1 MPLAKNK
8 WRRHIAVLLCA
19 MLIFSTAFSIT
30 AFADNAVVTSG
41 TMYSYFQTFSSKG
54 QWVDIQTPSHWIT
67 GTGEVAYCL
76 QTSKDS
82 PYNSGY
88 HTVEGSDYYDQRT
101 LTGLYA
107 ILENG
112 YPVTTDGF
120 TDEEARYATAN
131 AIRFWC
137 AENGCEGMPAY
148 LSLKI
153 NGDWIRGKY
162 GYEDLY
168 NWCLGL
174 VQKARD
180 QATSSPSTGS
190 ISFSITAFAA
200 PVDEATIDTSRTGS
214 LDIYKYDLTNAEKDG
229 VWDSSYVSTGV
240 KDENGVEA
248 VLGDPARVSALNANG
263 NAYGYAI
270 KGVEFTYV
278 KVADIRTF
286 TESED
291 GAEHIE
297 VLYGIAPTEQN
308 NAFLSA
314 IGISTEDRYAPADEV
329 VDGMTV
335 YYYRSDVLIDGL
347 KASLDANSIAVKNA
361 LERYAHDNH
370 GVAMTETDAYGHTSA
385 ANLPL
390 GLYLLIETRVPEM
403 VTDTTA
409 PFLVSLPMTSVDGSN
424 ASDGGTRWIYDVT
437 LYPKNLTGIPTLEKT
452 LREDKADTGK
462 NSGSTSDITDGYAH
476 TGTAS
481 AGDVIDY
488 QIISTLPSITSA
500 ASYLTDYT
508 FIDTLSKGITYNK
521 GDVMLE
527 FFKDESCT
535 DLVASWAE
543 PSDRFL
549 VSYNTT
555 SDGASVMTISM
566 TASGLAEINSG
577 RQVYLKSS
585 MVNSGYSDC
594 TLRITYKAT
603 VNSDASVTYGDAG
616 NPNDVVLTWKRTNSS
631 YYDTLVDDCHV
642 YLYGIDMTK
651 QFSDGRGDFS
661 KVQFIVHNDTD
672 GYFLVGK
679 LNEAEGVWYVTD
691 HVTEEKDATHFIPT
705 KDGKLIL
712 KGLEDD
718 TYTWTEVQTANGYTL
733 LKNSIKVVISQA
745 ESETLCGIYGT
756 DVLGLI
762 QNDPR
767 YASVD
772 PGLYHN
778 MPQKQLA
785 HKLLTASATVDSN
798 KVNMAPDGSSANA
811 FVPFTVIN
819 TRGFDLPQTGSYG
832 NWMFPVA
839 GLSMLTLC
847 VVGIV
852 ALTRKSK
859 KKAQNT

>member
-1 MPLAKNK
+1 MKKIFA
-8 WRRHIAVLLCA
+8 LL
-19 MLIFSTAFSIT
+19 L
-30 AFADNAVVTSG
+30 
-41 TMYSYFQTFSSKG
+41 
-54 QWVDIQTPSHWIT
+54 
-67 GTGEVAYCL
+67 
-76 QTSKDS
+76 
-82 PYNSGY
+82 
-88 HTVEGSDYYDQRT
+88 
-101 LTGLYA
+101 A
-107 ILENG
+107 IL
-112 YPVTTDGF
+112 VV
-120 TDEEARYATAN
+120 
-131 AIRFWC
+131 
-137 AENGCEGMPAY
+137 
-148 LSLKI
+148 S
-153 NGDWIRGKY
+153 
-162 GYEDLY
+162 
-168 NWCLGL
+168 
-174 VQKARD
+174 
-180 QATSSPSTGS
+180 
-190 ISFSITAFAA
+190 SFSITAFAA

-240 KDENGVEA
+240 KDESGVEA
-248 VLGDPARVSALNANG
+248 VLGDPSRVSALNANG

-291 GAEHIE
+291 DAEHIE

-314 IGISTEDRYAPADEV
+314 IGVSTEDRYAPADEV

-370 GVAMTETDAYGHTSA
+370 GIAMTETDAYGHTSA
-385 ANLPL
+385 ADLPL

-424 ASDGGTRWIYDVT
+424 ANDGGTRWIYDVT

-452 LREDKADTGK
+452 LREGKADTGH
-462 NSGSTSDITDGYAH
+462 NNGSTSDITDGYAH

-488 QIISTLPSITSA
+488 QIVSTLPSITSA

-521 GDVMLE
+521 GDVLLE
-527 FFKDESCT
+527 FFKDEGCT

-577 RQVYLKSS
+577 RQVYVKSS
-585 MVNSGYSDC
+585 MVNFGYSDC

-603 VNSDASVTYGDAG
+603 VNSDGSVTYGDAG
-616 NPNDVVLTWKRTNSS
+616 NPNDVVLTWKRTNSA

-661 KVQFIVHNDTD
+661 KVEFIVHNETD
-672 GYFLVGK
+672 NYFLVGK

-705 KDGKLIL
+705 KEGKLIL

-718 TYTWTEVQTANGYTL
+718 TYTWTEVRTANGYTL
-733 LKNSIKVVISQA
+733 LKNSIKVVISQT

-756 DVLGLI
+756 DILGLI

-767 YASVD
+767 YADVD

-778 MPQKQLA
+778 MPQRHLE
-785 HKLLTASATVDSN
+785 HKLLTASATVDNN
-798 KVNMAPDGSSANA
+798 KVNMTPDGSSANA

-847 VVGIV
+847 IVGIV
-852 ALTRKSK
+852 ALTRRSK

>member
-8 WRRHIAVLLCA
+8 WRRSIAVRLCA
-19 MLIFSTAFSIT
+19 MLIFSTAFSVT

-41 TMYSYFQTFSSKG
+41 SMYSYFQTFSSKG
-54 QWVDIQTPSHWIT
+54 QWVDVMTPSHWIT
-67 GTGEVAYCL
+67 DTGEVAYCL

-112 YPVTTDGF
+112 YPVTTGGF
-120 TDEEARYATAN
+120 TDEQARYATAN

-137 AENGCEGMPAY
+137 AENYCEGMPQY
-148 LSLKI
+148 LNLNV

-162 GYEDLY
+162 G
-168 NWCLGL
+168 
-174 VQKARD
+174 
-180 QATSSPSTGS
+180 
-190 ISFSITAFAA
+190 
-200 PVDEATIDTSRTGS
+200 
-214 LDIYKYDLTNAEKDG
+214 
-229 VWDSSYVSTGV
+229 
-240 KDENGVEA
+240 
-248 VLGDPARVSALNANG
+248 
-263 NAYGYAI
+263 
-270 KGVEFTYV
+270 
-278 KVADIRTF
+278 
-286 TESED
+286 
-291 GAEHIE
+291 
-297 VLYGIAPTEQN
+297 
-308 NAFLSA
+308 
-314 IGISTEDRYAPADEV
+314 
-329 VDGMTV
+329 
-335 YYYRSDVLIDGL
+335 
-347 KASLDANSIAVKNA
+347 
-361 LERYAHDNH
+361 
-370 GVAMTETDAYGHTSA
+370 
-385 ANLPL
+385 
-390 GLYLLIETRVPEM
+390 
-403 VTDTTA
+403 
-409 PFLVSLPMTSVDGSN
+409 
-424 ASDGGTRWIYDVT
+424 
-437 LYPKNLTGIPTLEKT
+437 
-452 LREDKADTGK
+452 
-462 NSGSTSDITDGYAH
+462 
-476 TGTAS
+476 
-481 AGDVIDY
+481 Y

-521 GDVMLE
+521 GDVLLE

-555 SDGASVMTISM
+555 SDGASVMTISV

-577 RQVYLKSS
+577 RQVYVKSS

-603 VNSDASVTYGDAG
+603 VNSDGSVTYGDAG
-616 NPNDVVLTWKRTNSS
+616 NPNDVVLTWKRTNSA
-631 YYDTLVDDCHV
+631 YYDTLVDDCHIYV
-642 YLYGIDMTK
+642 YGIDMTK

-672 GYFLVGK
+672 NYYLVGK
-679 LNEAEGVWYVTD
+679 LNEAEGIWYVTD

-733 LKNSIKVVISQA
+733 LKNSIKVVISQT
-745 ESETLCGIYGT
+745 ESETLCAIYGT
-756 DVLGLI
+756 DILGLI

-767 YASVD
+767 YADVD

-778 MPQKQLA
+778 MPQRHLE
-785 HKLLTASATVDSN
+785 HKLLTASATVDNN
-798 KVNMAPDGSSANA
+798 KVNMEPDGNSANA

-839 GLSMLTLC
+839 GLSMSTLC
-847 VVGIV
+847 VAGIV
-852 ALTRKSK
+852 ALTRKNK

>member
-1 MPLAKNK
+1 M
-8 WRRHIAVLLCA
+8 LL
-19 MLIFSTAFSIT
+19 L
-30 AFADNAVVTSG
+30 
-41 TMYSYFQTFSSKG
+41 
-54 QWVDIQTPSHWIT
+54 
-67 GTGEVAYCL
+67 
-76 QTSKDS
+76 
-82 PYNSGY
+82 
-88 HTVEGSDYYDQRT
+88 
-101 LTGLYA
+101 A
-107 ILENG
+107 IL
-112 YPVTTDGF
+112 VV
-120 TDEEARYATAN
+120 
-131 AIRFWC
+131 
-137 AENGCEGMPAY
+137 
-148 LSLKI
+148 S
-153 NGDWIRGKY
+153 
-162 GYEDLY
+162 
-168 NWCLGL
+168 
-174 VQKARD
+174 
-180 QATSSPSTGS
+180 
-190 ISFSITAFAA
+190 SFSITAFAA

-229 VWDSSYVSTGV
+229 IWDSSYVSTGV
-240 KDENGVEA
+240 KDESGVEA

-278 KVADIRTF
+278 RVATIRTF
-286 TESED
+286 TESEN

-308 NAFLSA
+308 NAFISA
-314 IGISTEDRYAPADEV
+314 IGVSTEDRYAPADEV

-347 KASLDANSIAVKNA
+347 KNALDANATTVKNE

-370 GVAMTETDAYGHTSA
+370 GVAMTETDAYGHTGAS
-385 ANLPL
+385 NLPL

-409 PFLVSLPMTSVDGSN
+409 PFLVSLPMTSVDGTN
-424 ASDGGTRWIYDVT
+424 ANDGGTRWIYDVT
-437 LYPKNLTGIPTLEKT
+437 LYPKNLTGIPSLEKT
-452 LREDKADTGK
+452 LREDKDDTGH
-462 NSGSTSDITDGYAH
+462 NNGSTSDIHDGYAH
-476 TGTAS
+476 IGTAS

-488 QIISTLPSITSA
+488 QIVSTLPSITSA

-521 GDVMLE
+521 GDVLLE
-527 FFKDESCT
+527 FFWDDGCT
-535 DLVASWAE
+535 DLVTSWNEA
-543 PSDRFL
+543 SDRFL
-549 VSYNTT
+549 VSYNTA

-566 TASGLAEINSG
+566 TASGLAEINSS
-577 RQVYLKSS
+577 RSVYTEAS

-603 VNSDASVTYGDAG
+603 MNSDASVTYGDAG

-642 YLYGIDMTK
+642 YIYGIDMTK

-672 GYFLVGK
+672 NYYLVGK
-679 LNEAEGVWYVTD
+679 LNEAEGIWYVTD
-691 HVTEEKDATHFIPT
+691 HVEAEADATHFIPT
-705 KDGKLIL
+705 KDGKLII

-733 LKNSIKVVISQA
+733 LKNSIKVVISQT

-767 YASVD
+767 YADVD

-778 MPQKQLA
+778 MPQRHLE
-785 HKLLTASATVDSN
+785 HKLLTASATVDNN
-798 KVNMAPDGSSANA
+798 KVNMEPDGSSANA

-847 VVGIV
+847 VVGII
-852 ALTRKSK
+852 ALTRKNK

>member
-1 MPLAKNK
+1 MKKIFA
-8 WRRHIAVLLCA
+8 LL
-19 MLIFSTAFSIT
+19 L
-30 AFADNAVVTSG
+30 
-41 TMYSYFQTFSSKG
+41 
-54 QWVDIQTPSHWIT
+54 
-67 GTGEVAYCL
+67 
-76 QTSKDS
+76 
-82 PYNSGY
+82 
-88 HTVEGSDYYDQRT
+88 
-101 LTGLYA
+101 A
-107 ILENG
+107 IL
-112 YPVTTDGF
+112 VV
-120 TDEEARYATAN
+120 
-131 AIRFWC
+131 
-137 AENGCEGMPAY
+137 
-148 LSLKI
+148 S
-153 NGDWIRGKY
+153 
-162 GYEDLY
+162 
-168 NWCLGL
+168 
-174 VQKARD
+174 
-180 QATSSPSTGS
+180 
-190 ISFSITAFAA
+190 SFSITAFAA

-240 KDENGVEA
+240 KDESGVEA
-248 VLGDPARVSALNANG
+248 VLGDPSRVSALNANG

-291 GAEHIE
+291 DAEHIE

-314 IGISTEDRYAPADEV
+314 IGVSTEDRYAPADEV

-370 GVAMTETDAYGHTSA
+370 GIAMTETDAYGHTSA
-385 ANLPL
+385 ADLPL

-424 ASDGGTRWIYDVT
+424 ANDGGTRWIYDVT

-452 LREDKADTGK
+452 LREDKADTGH
-462 NSGSTSDITDGYAH
+462 NNGSTSDITDGYAH

-488 QIISTLPSITSA
+488 QIVSTLPSITSA

-521 GDVMLE
+521 GDVLLE
-527 FFKDESCT
+527 FFKDEGCT

-577 RQVYLKSS
+577 RQVYVKSS

-603 VNSDASVTYGDAG
+603 VNSDGSVTYGDAG
-616 NPNDVVLTWKRTNSS
+616 NPNDVVLTWKRTNSA

-661 KVQFIVHNDTD
+661 KVEFIVHNETD
-672 GYFLVGK
+672 NYFLVGK

-705 KDGKLIL
+705 KEGKLIL

-718 TYTWTEVQTANGYTL
+718 TYTWTEVRTANGYTL
-733 LKNSIKVVISQA
+733 LKNSIKVVISQT

-756 DVLGLI
+756 DILGLI

-767 YASVD
+767 YADVD

-778 MPQKQLA
+778 MPQRHLE
-785 HKLLTASATVDSN
+785 HKLLTASATVDNN
-798 KVNMAPDGSSANA
+798 KVNMTPDGSSANA

-847 VVGIV
+847 IVGSG
-852 ALTRKSK
+852 ALTRRSK

>member
-1 MPLAKNK
+1 MKKLFA
-8 WRRHIAVLLCA
+8 LL
-19 MLIFSTAFSIT
+19 L
-30 AFADNAVVTSG
+30 
-41 TMYSYFQTFSSKG
+41 
-54 QWVDIQTPSHWIT
+54 
-67 GTGEVAYCL
+67 
-76 QTSKDS
+76 
-82 PYNSGY
+82 
-88 HTVEGSDYYDQRT
+88 
-101 LTGLYA
+101 A
-107 ILENG
+107 IL
-112 YPVTTDGF
+112 VV
-120 TDEEARYATAN
+120 
-131 AIRFWC
+131 
-137 AENGCEGMPAY
+137 
-148 LSLKI
+148 S
-153 NGDWIRGKY
+153 
-162 GYEDLY
+162 
-168 NWCLGL
+168 
-174 VQKARD
+174 
-180 QATSSPSTGS
+180 
-190 ISFSITAFAA
+190 SFSITAFAA
-200 PVDEATIDTSRTGS
+200 PVDEAAIDNSRTGNLS
-214 LDIYKYDLTNAEKDG
+214 IYKYDLTNAEKDG

-240 KDENGVEA
+240 KDESGVEV
-248 VLGDPARVSALNANG
+248 VLGDPNRVSALNANG

-278 KVADIRTF
+278 RVATIRTF
-286 TESED
+286 TESEN

-314 IGISTEDRYAPADEV
+314 IGVSTEDRYAPADEV

-347 KASLDANSIAVKNA
+347 KASLDANAIAVKNA

-370 GVAMTETDAYGHTSA
+370 GVAMTETDAYGHTGA
-385 ANLPL
+385 ADLPL

-437 LYPKNLTGIPTLEKT
+437 LYPKNLTGIPGLEKT
-452 LREDKADTGK
+452 LREDKADTGH
-462 NSGSTSDITDGYAH
+462 NEGSTDDIHDGYAH

-500 ASYLTDYT
+500 ASYLTEYT

-521 GDVMLE
+521 GDVLLE
-527 FFKDESCT
+527 FFRDEDCT
-535 DLVASWAE
+535 DLVTSWTE
-543 PSDRFL
+543 QDDRFL
-549 VSYNTT
+549 VSYNTAA
-555 SDGASVMTISM
+555 DGSSVMTISM

-577 RQVYLKSS
+577 RQVYVKSS
-585 MVNSGYSDC
+585 MVNSGYPDC

-603 VNSDASVTYGDAG
+603 VNSDGSVTYGDAG
-616 NPNDVVLTWKRTNSS
+616 NPNDVVLAWKRSNTS

-642 YLYGIDMTK
+642 YVYGIDMTK

-672 GYFLVGK
+672 NYFLVGK

-798 KVNMAPDGSSANA
+798 KVNMSPDGNSANA
-811 FVPFTVIN
+811 YVPFTVIN

>member
-1 MPLAKNK
+1 MKKIFA
-8 WRRHIAVLLCA
+8 LL
-19 MLIFSTAFSIT
+19 L
-30 AFADNAVVTSG
+30 
-41 TMYSYFQTFSSKG
+41 
-54 QWVDIQTPSHWIT
+54 
-67 GTGEVAYCL
+67 
-76 QTSKDS
+76 
-82 PYNSGY
+82 
-88 HTVEGSDYYDQRT
+88 
-101 LTGLYA
+101 A
-107 ILENG
+107 IL
-112 YPVTTDGF
+112 VV
-120 TDEEARYATAN
+120 
-131 AIRFWC
+131 
-137 AENGCEGMPAY
+137 
-148 LSLKI
+148 S
-153 NGDWIRGKY
+153 
-162 GYEDLY
+162 
-168 NWCLGL
+168 
-174 VQKARD
+174 
-180 QATSSPSTGS
+180 
-190 ISFSITAFAA
+190 SFSITAFAA
-200 PVDEATIDTSRTGS
+200 PVDAATIDTTRTGS

-240 KDENGVEA
+240 KDESGVEA
-248 VLGDPARVSALNANG
+248 VLGDPNRVSPLNANG
-263 NAYGYAI
+263 NAYGYCI

-278 KVADIRTF
+278 RVASIRTF
-286 TESED
+286 TESEN

-314 IGISTEDRYAPADEV
+314 IGVSTEDRYAPADEV

-347 KASLDANSIAVKNA
+347 KTALDANATTVKNA

-370 GVAMTETDAYGHTSA
+370 GVAMTETDAYGHTGASE
-385 ANLPL
+385 LPL

-424 ASDGGTRWIYDVT
+424 ATDGGTRWIYDVT
-437 LYPKNLTGIPTLEKT
+437 LYPKNLTGIPSLEKT
-452 LREDKADTGK
+452 LREDKDDTGH
-462 NSGSTSDITDGYAH
+462 NNGRTGDIHDGYAH

-521 GDVMLE
+521 GDVLLE
-527 FFKDESCT
+527 FFRDDGCT
-535 DLVASWAE
+535 DLVTSWNE
-543 PSDRFL
+543 QSDRFL
-549 VSYNTT
+549 VSYNTA

-566 TASGLAEINSG
+566 TASGLAEINSS
-577 RQVYLKSS
+577 RSVYTEAS

-603 VNSDASVTYGDAG
+603 MNSDASVTYGDAG

-631 YYDTLVDDCHV
+631 YYDTLVDDCHI
-642 YLYGIDMTK
+642 YIYGIDMTK

-672 GYFLVGK
+672 NYFLVGK

-691 HVTEEKDATHFIPT
+691 HVAEEKDATHFIPT

-733 LKNSIKVVISQA
+733 LKNSIKVVISQT
-745 ESETLCGIYGT
+745 EGETLCGIYGT

-767 YASVD
+767 YADVD

-778 MPQKQLA
+778 MPQRHLE

-798 KVNMAPDGSSANA
+798 KVNMEPDGSSANA

-847 VVGIV
+847 VAGIV
-852 ALTRKSK
+852 ALTRKNK

>member
-1 MPLAKNK
+1 MKKIFA
-8 WRRHIAVLLCA
+8 LL
-19 MLIFSTAFSIT
+19 L
-30 AFADNAVVTSG
+30 
-41 TMYSYFQTFSSKG
+41 
-54 QWVDIQTPSHWIT
+54 
-67 GTGEVAYCL
+67 
-76 QTSKDS
+76 
-82 PYNSGY
+82 
-88 HTVEGSDYYDQRT
+88 
-101 LTGLYA
+101 A
-107 ILENG
+107 IL
-112 YPVTTDGF
+112 VV
-120 TDEEARYATAN
+120 
-131 AIRFWC
+131 
-137 AENGCEGMPAY
+137 
-148 LSLKI
+148 S
-153 NGDWIRGKY
+153 
-162 GYEDLY
+162 
-168 NWCLGL
+168 
-174 VQKARD
+174 
-180 QATSSPSTGS
+180 
-190 ISFSITAFAA
+190 SFSITAFAA
-200 PVDEATIDTSRTGS
+200 PVDEATIDTTRTGS

-240 KDENGVEA
+240 KDANGVEA
-248 VLGDPARVSALNANG
+248 VLGDPNRVSPLNANG
-263 NAYGYAI
+263 NAYGYCI
-270 KGVEFTYV
+270 KGVQFTYV
-278 KVADIRTF
+278 RVASIRTF
-286 TESED
+286 TESKN

-308 NAFLSA
+308 NAFISA
-314 IGISTEDRYAPADEV
+314 IGVSTEDRYAPADEV

-347 KASLDANSIAVKNA
+347 KNALDANATTVKNA
-361 LERYAHDNH
+361 LERYARDNH
-370 GVAMTETDAYGHTSA
+370 GVAMTETDAYGHTGASE
-385 ANLPL
+385 LPL

-409 PFLVSLPMTSVDGSN
+409 PFLASVPMTSVDGTN
-424 ASDGGTRWIYDVT
+424 ANDGGTRWIYDVT
-437 LYPKNLTGIPTLEKT
+437 LYPKNLTGIPSLEKT
-452 LREDKADTGK
+452 LREDKDDTGH
-462 NSGSTSDITDGYAH
+462 NNGSTGDIHDGYAH

-488 QIISTLPSITSA
+488 QIVSTLPSITSA

-508 FIDTLSKGITYNK
+508 FIDTLSKGVTYNK
-521 GDVMLE
+521 GDVLLE
-527 FFKDESCT
+527 FFRDDGCT
-535 DLVASWAE
+535 DLVTSWRE
-543 PSDRFL
+543 QDDRFL
-549 VSYNTT
+549 VSYNTA

-566 TASGLAEINSG
+566 TASGLAEINSS
-577 RQVYLKSS
+577 RAVYTEAS

-603 VNSDASVTYGDAG
+603 VNSDGSVTYGDAG
-616 NPNDVVLTWKRTNSS
+616 NPNDVVLTWKRTNSA

-642 YLYGIDMTK
+642 YVYGIDMTK

-672 GYFLVGK
+672 NYFLVGK
-679 LNEAEGVWYVTD
+679 LNEAEGIWYVTD
-691 HVTEEKDATHFIPT
+691 HVTEEKDATRFIPT

-718 TYTWTEVQTANGYTL
+718 TYTWTEVQTANGYML
-733 LKNSIKVVISQA
+733 LKNSIKVVISQT

-767 YASVD
+767 YADVD

-778 MPQKQLA
+778 MPQRHLE

-798 KVNMAPDGSSANA
+798 KVNMEPDGSSANA

-847 VVGIV
+847 IVGIV
-852 ALTRKSK
+852 ALTRKNK

>member
-1 MPLAKNK
+1 MKKLFA
-8 WRRHIAVLLCA
+8 LL
-19 MLIFSTAFSIT
+19 L
-30 AFADNAVVTSG
+30 
-41 TMYSYFQTFSSKG
+41 
-54 QWVDIQTPSHWIT
+54 
-67 GTGEVAYCL
+67 
-76 QTSKDS
+76 
-82 PYNSGY
+82 
-88 HTVEGSDYYDQRT
+88 
-101 LTGLYA
+101 A
-107 ILENG
+107 IL
-112 YPVTTDGF
+112 VV
-120 TDEEARYATAN
+120 
-131 AIRFWC
+131 
-137 AENGCEGMPAY
+137 
-148 LSLKI
+148 S
-153 NGDWIRGKY
+153 
-162 GYEDLY
+162 
-168 NWCLGL
+168 
-174 VQKARD
+174 
-180 QATSSPSTGS
+180 
-190 ISFSITAFAA
+190 SFSITAFAA

-240 KDENGVEA
+240 KDESGVEA

-263 NAYGYAI
+263 SAYGYAI

-278 KVADIRTF
+278 RVASIRTF
-286 TESED
+286 TESEN

-297 VLYGIAPTEQN
+297 VLYGIAATEQN
-308 NAFLSA
+308 NAFISA
-314 IGISTEDRYAPADEV
+314 IGVSTEDRYAPADEV

-335 YYYRSDVLIDGL
+335 YYYRSDVLLDGL
-347 KASLDANSIAVKNA
+347 KAALDANATTVKNA

-370 GVAMTETDAYGHTSA
+370 GVAMTETDAYGHTGASD
-385 ANLPL
+385 LPL

-437 LYPKNLTGIPTLEKT
+437 LYPKNLTGIPSLEKT
-452 LREDKADTGK
+452 LREDKADTGH
-462 NSGSTSDITDGYAH
+462 NNGSTSDITDGYAH

-488 QIISTLPSITSA
+488 QIVSTLPSITSA

-521 GDVMLE
+521 GDVLLE
-527 FFKDESCT
+527 FFRDDGCT
-535 DLVASWAE
+535 DLVTSWNEA
-543 PSDRFL
+543 SDRFL
-549 VSYNTT
+549 VSYNTAA
-555 SDGASVMTISM
+555 DGASVMTISM
-566 TASGLAEINSG
+566 TASGLAEINSS
-577 RQVYLKSS
+577 RAVYTEAS

-603 VNSDASVTYGDAG
+603 MNSDSSVTYGDAG

-642 YLYGIDMTK
+642 YIYGIDMTK

-672 GYFLVGK
+672 NYFLVGK
-679 LNEAEGVWYVTD
+679 LNEAEGIWYVTD
-691 HVTEEKDATHFIPT
+691 HVAEEKDATHFIPT

-733 LKNSIKVVISQA
+733 LKNSIKVVISQT

-767 YASVD
+767 YADVD

-778 MPQKQLA
+778 MPQRHLE

-798 KVNMAPDGSSANA
+798 KVNMEPDGSSANA
-811 FVPFTVIN
+811 YVPFTVIN

-832 NWMFPVA
+832 NWMFPVV

-847 VVGIV
+847 VAGII
-852 ALTRKSK
+852 ALTRKNK